1 MLGRIQVLRIRF
13 PLKKAGP
20 GLIYRSNKIC
30 SRKKSTLASQDEI
43 SHFQELAPS
52 WWDTNG
58 PQRILHLMN
67 NGRMDFIQRI
77 MRQSIKVSDPD
88 TYIPGFNY
96 REFLPPH
103 VSKNIDHELN
113 LEVDAQLATKKLN
126 VLDIGC
132 GGGILSEAVAR
143 LPNVEHV
150 TGIDLTEECIEIA
163 QLHAS
168 GDPALKGKVHY
179 ELKALED
186 VEGVYDM
193 VTCFE
198 MLEHV
203 DVPSEILRHAW
214 MKLKPNGVL
223 FLSTINRD
231 LVSWFTTIFMG
242 EHVLK
247 IVPTGTH
254 HLNKYIKSG
263 EILEWFQQKEP
274 HTHQVLETKGTM
286 YLPLKGWV
294 EHDCTDL
301 GNYFM
306 ALKKLR

>member
-1 MLGRIQVLRIRF
+1 MLSRIQVLRCKF
-13 PLKKAGP
+13 PLTTTGTH
-20 GLIYRSNKIC
+20 LINRSNNIC
-30 SRKKSTLASQDEI
+30 LRNKSTSASQDEI

-77 MRQSIKVSDPD
+77 MKQSIKVSDPD

-103 VSKNIDHELN
+103 VSKNIEHELN
-113 LEVDAQLATKKLN
+113 FKVDAQLATKKLN

-163 QLHAS
+163 RSHAL
-168 GDPALKGKVHY
+168 GDPALKGKVQY

-231 LVSWFTTIFMG
+231 PVSWFTTIFMG
-242 EHVLK
+242 EQILK
-247 IVPTGTH
+247 IVPSGTH
-254 HLNKYIKSG
+254 HLHKYIKSE
-263 EILEWFQQKEP
+263 EILEWFKQKEP
-274 HTHQVLETKGTM
+274 FTHQVLETKGTM
-286 YLPLKGWV
+286 YLPFKGWV
-294 EHDCTDL
+294 EHDCTDV

-306 ALKKLR
+306 AIKKLK